1 MTQWITLEEMGR
13 YLKVSRAYLYKEV
26 QAGRFPAVKVGRG
39 WRFDRERVD
48 DWLKTSQTLKESLY
62 EFPWSD
68 CLDHFLT
75 KLQEEFRD
83 RFASLWIYGS
93 WARGEAREDS
103 DIDLLVV
110 FQSLK
115 NFGKDFKQISSLA
128 YDATFGRNR
137 PFVFSITLTDQKTFL
152 TGLEPLL
159 LNIRQEGKKAA

>member
-1 MTQWITLEEMGR
+1 MVL
-13 YLKVSRAYLYKEV
+13 A
-26 QAGRFPAVKVGRG
+26 
-39 WRFDRERVD
+39 VD
-48 DWLKTSQTLKESLY
+48 DYFFLLIQYTENQISWLIIS
-62 EFPWSD
+62 
-68 CLDHFLT
+68 
-75 KLQEEFRD
+75 KL
-83 RFASLWIYGS
+83 
-93 WARGEAREDS
+93 
-103 DIDLLVV
+103 DLLVV